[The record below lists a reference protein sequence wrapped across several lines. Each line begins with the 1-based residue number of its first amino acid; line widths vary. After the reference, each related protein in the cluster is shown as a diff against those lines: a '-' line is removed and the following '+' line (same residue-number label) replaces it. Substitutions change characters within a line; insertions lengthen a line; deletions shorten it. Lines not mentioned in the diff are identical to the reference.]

1 MKASEK
7 QLLSAIPF
15 LPNKNQAMLLQV
27 ITTRDFF
34 TFTDFLV
41 SSGISHANILIN
53 MARAIGGIAA
63 FFYISKRIYEQLIA
77 DNPVYILPLLR
88 PFALLLVI
96 TFWGPFVNLLMVP
109 TKGLTNL
116 SEAVYADK
124 KHIVKEKLDEKQ
136 QAILE
141 TDLPIFYENEEKESQ
156 LWDKGINLLLTTY
169 NIVTGR
175 AIQNQINFYIM
186 DAIRQLFET
195 IFEVL
200 VYLIAFLRTV
210 FCVLLVIF
218 GPLVF
223 ALSIFDG
230 FQDNYL
236 QWIARFINVNLY
248 LPIALLILSLVQ
260 EILIYVL
267 DIEIAQIQALPIYQ
281 PQLFYVS
288 NLIVPICGIIGMAL
302 VPKIASW
309 IVQASGTN
317 SGSGRLIRTAAVMA
331 ATRGAMK

>member
-1 MKASEK
+1 
-7 QLLSAIPF
+7 
-15 LPNKNQAMLLQV
+15 MLLQV
-27 ITTRDFF
+27 ISTDNFF
-34 TFTDFLV
+34 SFTDFLV
-41 SSGISHANILIN
+41 DSGVSHARILVD

-77 DNPVYILPLLR
+77 DNPVSILPLLR
-88 PFALLLVI
+88 PFALVLVI
-96 TFWGPFVNLLMVP
+96 TFWGPFVNLLLVP
-109 TKGLTNL
+109 TKGLTKL
-116 SEAVYADK
+116 SESVYADK
-124 KHIVKEKLDEKQ
+124 KHIVKQRLEDKQ
-136 QAILE
+136 QAILAA
-141 TDLPIFYENEEKESQ
+141 DLPVFYENEEKEAA
-156 LWDKGINLLLTTY
+156 LWDKGINLLLTSY
-169 NIVTGR
+169 NIITGR

-186 DAIRQLFET
+186 DALRQILESF
-195 IFEVL
+195 FEVL

-223 ALSIFDG
+223 AISIFDG

-236 QWIARFINVNLY
+236 QWIARFVNVNLY

-267 DIEIAQIQALPIYQ
+267 ELEIAQINSMLVYLPQ
-281 PQLFYVS
+281 QFYVS
-288 NLIVPICGIIGMAL
+288 NLIVPICGIIGMAM

-317 SGSGRLIRTAAVMA
+317 SGGGRLVRTAAVMA
-331 ATRGAMK
+331 ITKGAMK

>member
-1 MKASEK
+1 M
-7 QLLSAIPF
+7 I
-15 LPNKNQAMLLQV
+15 LQV
-27 ITTRDFF
+27 LTTNDFF
-34 TFTDFLV
+34 AFTDTLV
-41 SSGISHANILIN
+41 DSGVNHARILVN

-77 DNPVYILPLLR
+77 DNPVTILPLLR
-88 PFALLLVI
+88 PFALVLVI
-96 TFWGPFVNLLMVP
+96 TFWGPFVNLLLAP
-109 TKGLTNL
+109 TKGLTHL

-124 KHIVKEKLDEKQ
+124 KHIVKERLEDKQ
-136 QAILE
+136 QAILS
-141 TDLPIFYENEEKESQ
+141 TDLPLFYENEEKEAD
-156 LWDKGINLLLTTY
+156 LWDKGVNIILTTY
-169 NIVTGR
+169 NIFSGR

-186 DAIRQLFET
+186 DATRQLLESF
-195 IFEVL
+195 FEVL

-248 LPIALLILSLVQ
+248 LPIALLILSIVQ

-267 DIEIAQIQALPIYQ
+267 EMEIAQINAMLIYE
-281 PQLFYVS
+281 PKLFFVS
-288 NLIVPICGIIGMAL
+288 NLIVPVCGIIGMTM
-302 VPKIASW
+302 VPKISSW
-309 IVQASGTN
+309 IISATGTN
-317 SGSGRLIRTAAVMA
+317 SGGGRLVRTAAVMA
-331 ATRGAMK
+331 ITKGTMK

>member
-1 MKASEK
+1 M
-7 QLLSAIPF
+7 
-15 LPNKNQAMLLQV
+15 
-27 ITTRDFF
+27 ITTNDFF
-34 TFTDFLV
+34 TFTDNLV
-41 SSGISHANILIN
+41 SSGIGHAHILTG

-77 DNPVYILPLLR
+77 DNPVSVLPLLR
-88 PFALLLVI
+88 PFALVLVI

-109 TKGLTNL
+109 TKGLTQL
-116 SEAVYADK
+116 SEAVYTDK
-124 KHIVKEKLDEKQ
+124 KHIVKQKLDEKQ
-136 QAILE
+136 QAILS
-141 TDLPIFYENEEKESQ
+141 TDLPLFYENEEKEAQ

-169 NIVTGR
+169 NIMTGR
-175 AIQNQINFYIM
+175 AIQNQISFYMM
-186 DAIRQLFET
+186 DAIRQLLET
-195 IFEVL
+195 LFEVL

-236 QWIARFINVNLY
+236 QWIARFVNVNLY
-248 LPIALLILSLVQ
+248 LPVALLILSLVQ

-267 DIEIAQIQALPIYQ
+267 DLEIAQINALPVYQ

-288 NLIVPICGIIGMAL
+288 SLVVPVCGIIGMAL

-309 IVQASGTN
+309 IVQASGTAT
-317 SGSGRLIRTAAVMA
+317 GGGRLVRTAAVMA
-331 ATRGAMK
+331 VTKGAMR

>member
-1 MKASEK
+1 
-7 QLLSAIPF
+7 
-15 LPNKNQAMLLQV
+15 MLLQI
-27 ITTRDFF
+27 ITTDRFF

-41 SSGISHANILIN
+41 QSGISHANILTD

-109 TKGLTNL
+109 TRGLTHL

-124 KHIVKEKLDEKQ
+124 KHIVEQKLGEKQ
-136 QAILE
+136 QAILS
-141 TDLPIFYENEEKESQ
+141 TDLPLFYENEEKEAQ

-169 NIVTGR
+169 NIITGR
-175 AIQNQINFYIM
+175 AMQNQINFYIM
-186 DAIRQLFET
+186 DAVRQLLET
-195 IFEVL
+195 LFEVL
-200 VYLIAFLRTV
+200 VYLVAFLRTV
-210 FCVLLVIF
+210 FCILLVIF

-223 ALSIFDG
+223 ALSVFDG

-236 QWIARFINVNLY
+236 QWIARFIHVNLY

-260 EILIYVL
+260 EILIFVL
-267 DIEIAQIQALPIYQ
+267 DAEIAQINALPVYQ

-288 NLIVPICGIIGMAL
+288 NLVVPVCGIIGIAL

-309 IVQASGTN
+309 IVQASGTAT
-317 SGSGRLIRTAAVMA
+317 GGGRVLRTAAVMA
-331 ATRGAMK
+331 TTKATL

>member
-1 MKASEK
+1 
-7 QLLSAIPF
+7 
-15 LPNKNQAMLLQV
+15 MLLQIV
-27 ITTRDFF
+27 TTDDFF
-34 TFTDFLV
+34 TFTDNLV
-41 SSGISHANILIN
+41 SSGIGHAHILTG

-77 DNPVYILPLLR
+77 DNPVSVLPLLR
-88 PFALLLVI
+88 PFALVLVI

-109 TKGLTNL
+109 TKGLTQL
-116 SEAVYADK
+116 SEAVYTDK
-124 KHIVKEKLDEKQ
+124 KHIVKQKLDEKQ
-136 QAILE
+136 QAILS
-141 TDLPIFYENEEKESQ
+141 TDLPLFYENEEKEAQ

-169 NIVTGR
+169 NIMTGR
-175 AIQNQINFYIM
+175 AIQNQISFYMM
-186 DAIRQLFET
+186 DAIRQLLET
-195 IFEVL
+195 LFEVL

-236 QWIARFINVNLY
+236 QWIARFVNVNLY
-248 LPIALLILSLVQ
+248 LPVALLILSLVQ

-267 DIEIAQIQALPIYQ
+267 DMEIAQINALPVYQ

-288 NLIVPICGIIGMAL
+288 SLVVPVCGIIGMAL

-309 IVQASGTN
+309 IVQASGTAT
-317 SGSGRLIRTAAVMA
+317 GGGRLVRTAAVMA
-331 ATRGAMK
+331 VTKGAMR

>member
-1 MKASEK
+1 
-7 QLLSAIPF
+7 
-15 LPNKNQAMLLQV
+15 MLLQV
-27 ITTRDFF
+27 LSTNDFF
-34 TFTDFLV
+34 NFTDFLI
-41 SSGISHANILIN
+41 SSGISHARILVD

-77 DNPVYILPLLR
+77 DNPVSILPLLR
-88 PFALLLVI
+88 PFALVLVI
-96 TFWGPFVNLLMVP
+96 TFWGAFVNLLMVP
-109 TKGLTNL
+109 TKGLTKL

-124 KHIVKEKLDEKQ
+124 KHIVRERLEDKQ
-136 QAILE
+136 QSILA
-141 TDLPIFYENEEKESQ
+141 TDLPLFYDNEEKEAA
-156 LWDKGINLLLTTY
+156 LWDKGINLILTTA
-169 NIVTGR
+169 NIISGR
-175 AIQNQINFYIM
+175 AIQNQINFYMM
-186 DAIRQLFET
+186 DAARQLLESF
-195 IFEVL
+195 FEVL

-230 FQDNYL
+230 FQNNYL

-267 DIEIAQIQALPIYQ
+267 EMEINQINSMLIYQ
-281 PQLFYVS
+281 PKMFFVS
-288 NLIVPICGIIGMAL
+288 NLIVPVCGIIGMVM

-309 IVQASGTN
+309 IIQASGTN
-317 SGSGRLIRTAAVMA
+317 SGGGRLVRTAAVMA
-331 ATRGAMK
+331 ITKGTMK

>member
-1 MKASEK
+1 M
-7 QLLSAIPF
+7 I
-15 LPNKNQAMLLQV
+15 LQV
-27 ITTRDFF
+27 ITTNDFF
-34 TFTDFLV
+34 AFTDTLV
-41 SSGISHANILIN
+41 DSGVNHARILVD

-77 DNPVYILPLLR
+77 DNPVSILPLLR
-88 PFALLLVI
+88 PFALVLVI
-96 TFWGPFVNLLMVP
+96 TFWGPFVNLLLAP
-109 TKGLTNL
+109 TKGLTHL

-124 KHIVKEKLDEKQ
+124 KHIVKERLEDKQ
-136 QAILE
+136 QAILS
-141 TDLPIFYENEEKESQ
+141 TDLPLFYENEEKEAD
-156 LWDKGINLLLTTY
+156 LWDKGVNLILTTY
-169 NIVTGR
+169 NIFSGR

-186 DAIRQLFET
+186 DATRQLLESF
-195 IFEVL
+195 FEVL

-248 LPIALLILSLVQ
+248 LPIALLILSIVQ

-267 DIEIAQIQALPIYQ
+267 EMEIAQINSMLIYE
-281 PQLFYVS
+281 PKLFFVS
-288 NLIVPICGIIGMAL
+288 NLIVPVCGIIGMAM
-302 VPKIASW
+302 VPKISSW
-309 IVQASGTN
+309 IIHASGTN
-317 SGSGRLIRTAAVMA
+317 SGGGRLVRTAAVMA
-331 ATRGAMK
+331 ITKGAMK

>member
-1 MKASEK
+1 
-7 QLLSAIPF
+7 
-15 LPNKNQAMLLQV
+15 MLLQV
-27 ITTRDFF
+27 ITTDSFF
-34 TFTDFLV
+34 TFTDFLIT
-41 SSGISHANILIN
+41 SGISHANVLIN

-124 KHIVKEKLDEKQ
+124 KHIVKQKLDEKQ
-136 QAILE
+136 QAILT
-141 TDLPIFYENEEKESQ
+141 TDFPIFYENEEKEAQ

-175 AIQNQINFYIM
+175 ALQNQINFYIM
-186 DAIRQLFET
+186 DAIRQFFET

-210 FCVLLVIF
+210 FCILLVIF

-260 EILIYVL
+260 EILIFVL
-267 DIEIAQIQALPIYQ
+267 DTEIAQINALPVYQ

-317 SGSGRLIRTAAVMA
+317 TGGSRMVRTAAVMA
-331 ATRGAMK
+331 ATKGAMR

>member
-1 MKASEK
+1 
-7 QLLSAIPF
+7 
-15 LPNKNQAMLLQV
+15 MLLQV
-27 ITTRDFF
+27 LSTNDFF
-34 TFTDFLV
+34 SFTDFLV
-41 SSGISHANILIN
+41 LQGVNHARVLVD

-77 DNPVYILPLLR
+77 DNPVSILPLLR
-88 PFALLLVI
+88 PFALVLVI
-96 TFWGPFVNLLMVP
+96 TFWGPFVNLVLAP
-109 TKGLTNL
+109 TKGLTKL

-124 KHIVKEKLDEKQ
+124 KHIVKQKLEDKQ
-136 QAILE
+136 QAILA
-141 TDLPIFYENEEKESQ
+141 TDLPLFYENEEKEAA
-156 LWDKGINLLLTTY
+156 LWDKGINLLLTSY
-169 NIVTGR
+169 NIITGR

-186 DAIRQLFET
+186 DALRQVFESL
-195 IFEVL
+195 FEVL

-236 QWIARFINVNLY
+236 QWIARFVNVNLY
-248 LPIALLILSLVQ
+248 LPIALLILSIVQ

-267 DIEIAQIQALPIYQ
+267 DLEIAQINAMLIYQ
-281 PQLFYVS
+281 PKMFFVS
-288 NLIVPICGIIGMAL
+288 NLIVPVCGIVGMAM

-309 IVQASGTN
+309 IVSASGTK
-317 SGSGRLIRTAAVMA
+317 SGGGRLVRTAAVMA
-331 ATRGAMK
+331 VTKGAMK

>member
-1 MKASEK
+1 
-7 QLLSAIPF
+7 
-15 LPNKNQAMLLQV
+15 MLLQIV
-27 ITTRDFF
+27 TTNDFF
-34 TFTDFLV
+34 TFTDNLV
-41 SSGISHANILIN
+41 SSGIGHAHILTG

-77 DNPVYILPLLR
+77 DNPVSVLPLLR
-88 PFALLLVI
+88 PFALVLVI

-109 TKGLTNL
+109 TKGLTQL
-116 SEAVYADK
+116 SEAVYTDK
-124 KHIVKEKLDEKQ
+124 KQIVKQKLDEKQ
-136 QAILE
+136 QAILS
-141 TDLPIFYENEEKESQ
+141 TDLPLFYENEEKEAQ

-169 NIVTGR
+169 NIMTGR
-175 AIQNQINFYIM
+175 AIQNQISFYMM
-186 DAIRQLFET
+186 DAIRQLLET
-195 IFEVL
+195 LFEVL

-210 FCVLLVIF
+210 FCILLVIF

-236 QWIARFINVNLY
+236 QWIARFVNVNLY
-248 LPIALLILSLVQ
+248 LPVALLILSLVQ

-267 DIEIAQIQALPIYQ
+267 DMEIAQINALPVYQ

-288 NLIVPICGIIGMAL
+288 SLVVPVCGIIGMAL

-309 IVQASGTN
+309 IVQASGTAT
-317 SGSGRLIRTAAVMA
+317 GGGRLVRTAAVMA
-331 ATRGAMK
+331 ATKGAMR